1 MVCPVYKASGGKEPY
16 SARGKN
22 HLAGLKE
29 YERPTPI
36 YEDIFAKC
44 LLCGACTK
52 ACPRSIDVTREVIRA
67 RSGFSR
73 FYGEHGFEKF
83 LARKILHHPEI
94 LAAARVT
101 GRVAA
106 ALLSG
111 RLPRESGLRLRLA
124 MVETAWPDISEPV
137 SRSSQLSEGTR
148 RLCYFPGC
156 SAQYLY
162 PEIVDANRG
171 IFARFSLALDIPEG
185 LGCCGLA
192 VHAAGDGEGAR
203 RLARKNIA
211 ALEKND
217 GPILVSCGSCF
228 AHLSHYPGLFA
239 DEPEWL
245 QRAEKICGRLAEMS
259 QFLDGLLA
267 ATGGVP
273 VKDQQSSV
281 TYRVFYHDPCH
292 LRYDLNITR
301 EPRRILR
308 GLPGVELLE
317 LPDGPQCCGQ
327 GGLFHVG
334 APELSARIR
343 DDLAHKVFALRPDVI
358 TSTCSGCL
366 MQWKTAVSAAGAN
379 VHVMHLSEFIMKI
392 FEEIEKPERGQ
403 C

>member
-22 HLAGLKE
+22 HLAELKE

-36 YEDIFAKC
+36 FEDIFAKC

-52 ACPRSIDVTREVIRA
+52 ACPRGIDVTRAVIRA

-83 LARKILHHPEI
+83 LARKVLHHPEI
-94 LAAARVT
+94 LAAARVA
-101 GRVAA
+101 GRAA
-106 ALLSG
+106 VSLLSG
-111 RLPRESGLRLRLA
+111 RLPKESGLRLRLA
-124 MVETAWPDISEPV
+124 MFETGLPARSEPV
-137 SRSSQLSEGTR
+137 PPPVRFAKGGR

-162 PEIVDANRG
+162 PEIVDASRQV
-171 IFARFSLALDIPEG
+171 FARFSLALDIPEG

-239 DEPEWL
+239 DEPEWQ
-245 QRAEKICGRLAEMS
+245 QRAEKTCGRLVEMS

-267 ATGGVP
+267 ATGGIPLGPQLSP
-273 VKDQQSSV
+273 V
-281 TYRVFYHDPCH
+281 YRVFYHDPCH
-292 LRYDLNITR
+292 LRYDFNITR

-308 GLPGVELLE
+308 SLPGVELLE

-343 DDLAHKVFALRPDVI
+343 DDLACKVFALQPDVI

-366 MQWKTAVSAAGAN
+366 MQWKTAVTAAE
-379 VHVMHLSEFIMKI
+379 VDVQVLHLAEFLQKAYAG
-392 FEEIEKPERGQ
+392 KERPGMEQ